1 MLKIGTNAL
10 KIPQGVTINQKDDYV
25 DVVGPKG
32 NVKIPLKSDGK
43 IQLVFDNDSIV
54 VKRSDD
60 EKTSKMM
67 HGTMNALIAN
77 AIHGVTQ
84 LWIVK
89 LNIVGVG
96 YRAAVNNGVL
106 TLTVGYSHPVEIPI
120 SSEITLT
127 CPSPTEIVI
136 SAADKSKA
144 TQFADNIRRWRPP
157 EPYKGKGI
165 LYEGEQ
171 IVRKVGKTAEGSKK

>member
-84 LWIVK
+84 L
-89 LNIVGVG
+89 
-96 YRAAVNNGVL
+96 
-106 TLTVGYSHPVEIPI
+106 
-120 SSEITLT
+120 
-127 CPSPTEIVI
+127 
-136 SAADKSKA
+136 
-144 TQFADNIRRWRPP
+144 
-157 EPYKGKGI
+157 
-165 LYEGEQ
+165 
-171 IVRKVGKTAEGSKK
+171 